1 MYVAGY
7 DDTTKR
13 FFRRNV
19 LRIAIPM
26 FIPVLIL
33 GVLMIGI
40 INMYV
45 TKLIDQQNEDRVRTY
60 SASIV
65 SVLSDLELMNL
76 NISSNKTIQFKLRKI
91 LQNTTDEISSYDYEL
106 YSAIVDLLYSSVSA
120 EQEIASMYVY
130 LENDKGLFPAIPD
143 SLT

>member
-106 YSAIVDLLYSSVSA
+106 YSAIVDLLYS
-120 EQEIASMYVY
+120 
-130 LENDKGLFPAIPD
+130 
-143 SLT
+143 LT